1 LDEYEI
7 PYDYVSIHEARDNP
21 NLKSRW
27 DVIILGPG
35 GGDAMSM
42 LRGLQG
48 SSPMPW
54 RKTEVTPNIGT
65 QDETDDMRGGLELGG
80 VLNLNRFVEDGGVL
94 ITIAS
99 SSDLPI
105 HFGLAEGISI
115 RQTQNLWAPGG
126 VFRTTLADRRSPL
139 AYGYGDELGVYFNRG
154 PVFASG
160 GGGGGRGGGMM
171 GGGGGSGTAGSASD
185 PGSTT
190 ARHTGRGGLN
200 ETDIVQGRP
209 RNMGEAGVE
218 AFQAQQREEQA
229 AGQGGRGGVG
239 GGTAQVR
246 TIARFAANPADLLIS
261 GGLVA
266 GSEMAGAPAIVD
278 APRGQGHV
286 VMFSFNP
293 FWRGETLGAYGML
306 LNALLHYQNLGAG
319 SR

>member
-1 LDEYEI
+1 LDEYKI
-7 PYDYVSIHEARDNP
+7 PYDYVSIHAARDNS
-21 NLKSRW
+21 NLKSQW
-27 DVIILGPG
+27 DVIIIGPG

-42 LRGLQG
+42 LRGVQG
-48 SSPMPW
+48 ASPMPW
-54 RKTEVTPNIGT
+54 KKTEVTPNIGT
-65 QDETDDMRGGLELGG
+65 QDETDDMRGGLELQG
-80 VLNLNRFVEDGGVL
+80 VLNLNKFVEDGGVL
-94 ITIAS
+94 ITVAS

-105 HFGLAEGISI
+105 HFGLAEGLSI
-115 RQTQNLWAPGG
+115 RTTQNLWAPGG

-154 PVFASG
+154 PVFAA
-160 GGGGGRGGGMM
+160 GGGGGRGFGM
-171 GGGGGSGTAGSASD
+171 GGGGGAGAASQD
-185 PGSTT
+185 TEVGSTT
-190 ARHTGRGGLN
+190 ARHTGRGGIK

-229 AGQGGRGGVG
+229 SDQSGRGAQGA
-239 GGTAQVR
+239 GTASVR
-246 TIARFAANPADLLIS
+246 TIARFASNPADLLIS

-266 GSEMAGAPAIVD
+266 GSEMAGAPAVVD
-278 APRGQGHV
+278 APRGNGHV

-319 SR
+319 S